1 MSVDGL
7 YRAHSNFRQWLVMLK
22 GRLEISFFIQVPAG
36 D

>member
-22 GRLEISFFIQVPAG
+22 GLEISFFIQAPAG

>member
-7 YRAHSNFRQWLVMLK
+7 YRAQSNFRQWLVMLK
-22 GRLEISFFIQVPAG
+22 GLEISFFIQVPAG